1 MKNIV
6 LLGATG
12 SIGDN
17 VLSVIEQNKDSLNLY
32 GIALNSNI
40 SKANQIIN
48 EHSPM
53 FVYIEEANEILL
65 EKSISE
71 GSLSV
76 LNGKAELKELLNDS
90 NVDVIIS
97 AISGFAG
104 LETTLMAAKTGKVI
118 LLANKESIVVAG
130 DIILPLA
137 KEHGSTIIPIDSE
150 HNAIFQCLASE
161 KNTNDVSKIII
172 TASGGPFEGKKLLDL
187 KDVTQKEALN
197 HPNWDMGSK
206 ISIDSATLVNKC
218 LELIEA
224 RYLFDL
230 NEKYFELVIHPQ
242 SIIHS
247 IVTYIDG
254 SSLCHMSNPDMKV
267 PISHALSDSDR
278 LPINFLEIDFSSLEL
293 SFKNFPSDR
302 KNLENIAREICNVG
316 DCHVYG
322 SKQLGEYSRDVW
334 SLGIQTHKHISFLT
348 RHCQLSCTYWIG
360 LLQHNMEYLYRATPN
375 SFVPNLVSS
384 WVFVLDWS
392 LRTFLLL
399 PSFLLTSPHNQSMI

>member
-17 VLSVIEQNKDSLNLY
+17 VLSVIEQNKESLNLY

-48 EHSPM
+48 KHSPM

-150 HNAIFQCLASE
+150 HNAIFQCLDSE
-161 KNTNDVSKIII
+161 KSTNDVSKIII

-187 KDVTQKEALN
+187 KDVTKKEALN

-267 PISHALSDSDR
+267 PISHALSDSNR

-316 DCHVYG
+316 G
-322 SKQLGEYSRDVW
+322 SSGTIFNAANEIAVQD
-334 SLGIQTHKHISFLT
+334 FL
-348 RHCQLSCTYWIG
+348 LNKIKFNDIYEVI
-360 LLQHNMEYLYRATPN
+360 Y
-375 SFVPNLVSS
+375 
-384 WVFVLDWS
+384 
-392 LRTFLLL
+392 RTFDAITVSNNLNVEAIYEIDHQARMEAEKMVK
-399 PSFLLTSPHNQSMI
+399 SIT

>member
-17 VLSVIEQNKDSLNLY
+17 VLSVIEQNKESLNLY

-48 EHSPM
+48 KHSPM

-150 HNAIFQCLASE
+150 HNAIFQCLDSE

-187 KDVTQKEALN
+187 KDVTKKEALN

-267 PISHALSDSDR
+267 PISHALSNSNR

-316 DCHVYG
+316 G
-322 SKQLGEYSRDVW
+322 SSGTIFNAANEIAVQD
-334 SLGIQTHKHISFLT
+334 FL
-348 RHCQLSCTYWIG
+348 LNKIKFNDIYEVI
-360 LLQHNMEYLYRATPN
+360 Y
-375 SFVPNLVSS
+375 
-384 WVFVLDWS
+384 
-392 LRTFLLL
+392 RTFDAITVSNNLNVEAIYEIDHQARMEAEKMVK
-399 PSFLLTSPHNQSMI
+399 SIT

>member
-1 MKNIV
+1 MKNIL

-17 VLSVIEQNKDSLNLY
+17 VLSVIQQNKDSLNLY

-40 SKANQIIN
+40 SKAIQIIN
-48 EHSPM
+48 DHSPK
-53 FVYIEEANEILL
+53 FVYIEEAGETLL
-65 EKSISE
+65 EESISE
-71 GSLSV
+71 SSLNV

-130 DIILPLA
+130 DVILPLA

-150 HNAIFQCLASE
+150 HNAIFQCLDSE
-161 KNTNDVSKIII
+161 KNTDDVSKIII

-187 KDVTQKEALN
+187 KDVTKEDALN

-230 NEKYFELVIHPQ
+230 NERYFELVIHPQ

-267 PISHALSDSDR
+267 PISHALSDSAR

-293 SFKNFPSDR
+293 SFKKFPSDR

-316 DCHVYG
+316 G
-322 SKQLGEYSRDVW
+322 SSGTIFNAANEIAVQN
-334 SLGIQTHKHISFLT
+334 FL
-348 RHCQLSCTYWIG
+348 
-360 LLQHNMEYLYRATPN
+360 
-375 SFVPNLVSS
+375 
-384 WVFVLDWS
+384 LDKIKFNDIYEVIY
-392 LRTFLLL
+392 RTFDAMAVSKNLNVEAIYEIDHQARIEAEKMVK
-399 PSFLLTSPHNQSMI
+399 SIT

>member
-53 FVYIEEANEILL
+53 FVYIEEVNEILL

-150 HNAIFQCLASE
+150 HNAIFQCLESE

-187 KDVTQKEALN
+187 KDVTKKEALN

-267 PISHALSDSDR
+267 PISHALSNSNR

-316 DCHVYG
+316 G
-322 SKQLGEYSRDVW
+322 SSGTIFNAANEIAVQD
-334 SLGIQTHKHISFLT
+334 FL
-348 RHCQLSCTYWIG
+348 LNKIKFNDIYEVI
-360 LLQHNMEYLYRATPN
+360 Y
-375 SFVPNLVSS
+375 
-384 WVFVLDWS
+384 
-392 LRTFLLL
+392 RTFDAITV
-399 PSFLLTSPHNQSMI
+399 SNNINVEAIYEIDHQARMEAEKMVKSIT

>member
-1 MKNIV
+1 MKNIL

-76 LNGKAELKELLNDS
+76 LNGKAELKELLNDP

-150 HNAIFQCLASE
+150 HNAIFQCLDSE

-187 KDVTQKEALN
+187 KDVTKKEALN

-267 PISHALSDSDR
+267 PISHALSNSNR

-316 DCHVYG
+316 G
-322 SKQLGEYSRDVW
+322 SSGTIFNAANEIAVQD
-334 SLGIQTHKHISFLT
+334 FL
-348 RHCQLSCTYWIG
+348 LNKIKFNDIYEVI
-360 LLQHNMEYLYRATPN
+360 Y
-375 SFVPNLVSS
+375 
-384 WVFVLDWS
+384 
-392 LRTFLLL
+392 RTFDAITVSNNLNVEAIYEIDHQARMEAEKMVK
-399 PSFLLTSPHNQSMI
+399 SIT

>member
-17 VLSVIEQNKDSLNLY
+17 VLSVIEQNKESLNLY

-48 EHSPM
+48 KHSPM
-53 FVYIEEANEILL
+53 FVYIEKANEILL

-76 LNGKAELKELLNDS
+76 LNGKAELKELLNDP

-150 HNAIFQCLASE
+150 HNAIFQCLDSE

-187 KDVTQKEALN
+187 KDVTKKEALN

-267 PISHALSDSDR
+267 PISHALSNSNR

-316 DCHVYG
+316 G
-322 SKQLGEYSRDVW
+322 SSGTIFNAANEIAVQD
-334 SLGIQTHKHISFLT
+334 FL
-348 RHCQLSCTYWIG
+348 LNKIKFNDIYEVI
-360 LLQHNMEYLYRATPN
+360 Y
-375 SFVPNLVSS
+375 
-384 WVFVLDWS
+384 
-392 LRTFLLL
+392 RTFDAITVSNNLNVEAIYEIDHQARMEAEKMVK
-399 PSFLLTSPHNQSMI
+399 SIT

>member
-53 FVYIEEANEILL
+53 FVYIEEVNEILL

-76 LNGKAELKELLNDS
+76 LNGKAELKELLNDP

-150 HNAIFQCLASE
+150 HNAIFQCLDSE

-187 KDVTQKEALN
+187 KDVTKKEALN

-267 PISHALSDSDR
+267 PISHALSNSNR

-316 DCHVYG
+316 G
-322 SKQLGEYSRDVW
+322 SSGTIFNAANEIAVQD
-334 SLGIQTHKHISFLT
+334 FL
-348 RHCQLSCTYWIG
+348 LNKIKFNDIYEVI
-360 LLQHNMEYLYRATPN
+360 Y
-375 SFVPNLVSS
+375 
-384 WVFVLDWS
+384 
-392 LRTFLLL
+392 RTFDAITVSNNLNVEAIYEIDHQARMEAEKMVK
-399 PSFLLTSPHNQSMI
+399 SIT

>member
-76 LNGKAELKELLNDS
+76 LNGKAELEELLNDS

-130 DIILPLA
+130 DIILSLA

-267 PISHALSDSDR
+267 PISHALSDSNR

-316 DCHVYG
+316 G
-322 SKQLGEYSRDVW
+322 SSGTIFNAANEIAVQD
-334 SLGIQTHKHISFLT
+334 FL
-348 RHCQLSCTYWIG
+348 LNKIKFNDIYEVI
-360 LLQHNMEYLYRATPN
+360 Y
-375 SFVPNLVSS
+375 
-384 WVFVLDWS
+384 
-392 LRTFLLL
+392 RTFDAITVSNNLNVEAIYEIDHQARMEAEKMVK
-399 PSFLLTSPHNQSMI
+399 SIT

>member
-1 MKNIV
+1 MKNIL

-17 VLSVIEQNKDSLNLY
+17 VLSVIEQNKESLNLY

-48 EHSPM
+48 KHSPM
-53 FVYIEEANEILL
+53 FVYIEKANEILL

-150 HNAIFQCLASE
+150 HNAIFQCLDSE

-187 KDVTQKEALN
+187 KDVTKKEALN

-267 PISHALSDSDR
+267 PISHALSNSNR

-316 DCHVYG
+316 G
-322 SKQLGEYSRDVW
+322 SSGTIFNAANEIAVQD
-334 SLGIQTHKHISFLT
+334 FL
-348 RHCQLSCTYWIG
+348 LNKIKFNDIYEVI
-360 LLQHNMEYLYRATPN
+360 Y
-375 SFVPNLVSS
+375 
-384 WVFVLDWS
+384 
-392 LRTFLLL
+392 RTFDAITVSNNLNVEAIYEIDHQARMEAEKMVK
-399 PSFLLTSPHNQSMI
+399 SIT

>member
-17 VLSVIEQNKDSLNLY
+17 VLSVIEQNKESLNLY

-48 EHSPM
+48 EYSPM
-53 FVYIEEANEILL
+53 FVYIEEVNEILL

-71 GSLSV
+71 VSLSV
-76 LNGKAELKELLNDS
+76 LNGKAELKELLNDP

-267 PISHALSDSDR
+267 PISHALSDSNR

-293 SFKNFPSDR
+293 TFKNFPSDR

-316 DCHVYG
+316 G
-322 SKQLGEYSRDVW
+322 SSGTIFNAANEIAVQD
-334 SLGIQTHKHISFLT
+334 FL
-348 RHCQLSCTYWIG
+348 LNKIKFNDIYEVI
-360 LLQHNMEYLYRATPN
+360 Y
-375 SFVPNLVSS
+375 
-384 WVFVLDWS
+384 
-392 LRTFLLL
+392 RTFDAITVSNNLNVEAIYEIDHQARMEAEKMVK
-399 PSFLLTSPHNQSMI
+399 SIT